1 MDYGIKIYE
10 LRKEKGLSQEE
21 VANKLGV
28 SRQSISL
35 WETNQASPSVENLI
49 SFAKLF
55 NTSIDELVGVKDL
68 RTNTEN
74 INDTSLFSI
83 NYKEDKHVVYRRDY
97 KYLNSK
103 ADIIMFFIS
112 LTFLIFAL
120 LSFLS
125 ALNMETQVA
134 RIALIIGFISNM
146 IGLII
151 YPFYIYINILKKT
164 ENQHNIYIELHDDH
178 LIYDSFYLNNKKI
191 SYELIDYYIR
201 RKDYLLIYAI
211 KGPRIYLPTKSDE
224 KIDEFLSKK
233 VERRKNKKPFWK

>member
-55 NTSIDELVGVKDL
+55 NTSIDELVGVKDV
-68 RTNTEN
+68 RTIAEN
-74 INDTSLFSI
+74 SNETSLFSF
-83 NYKEDKHVVYRRDY
+83 NYKEDKHVVFRRDY

-120 LSFLS
+120 LSFIS

-146 IGLII
+146 IGLVI
-151 YPFYIYINILKKT
+151 YPLYIYINILKKT
-164 ENQHNIYIELHDDH
+164 ENQQSIHIEFHNDYLVYDDLYH
-178 LIYDSFYLNNKKI
+178 NKKTI
-191 SYELIDYYIR
+191 PNELIDYYIR
-201 RKDYLLIYAI
+201 KKDYLLIYTI
-211 KGPRIYLPTKSDE
+211 KGPRIYVPTKNNLE
-224 KIDEFLSKK
+224 VDEFLSEK
-233 VERRKNKKPFWK
+233 VERRKNKKLFWK

>member
-55 NTSIDELVGVKDL
+55 NTSIDELVGVKDV
-68 RTNTEN
+68 RTIVEN
-74 INDTSLFSI
+74 IEETSLFSI
-83 NYKEDKHVVYRRDY
+83 EYKEDKHVVYRRDY

-103 ADIIMFFIS
+103 ADMIMFFLS
-112 LTFLIFAL
+112 LAFLIFAL

-125 ALNMETQVA
+125 ALNMEIQIA

-164 ENQHNIYIELHDDH
+164 ENQHNIHIEFHNDY
-178 LIYDSFYLNNKKI
+178 LIYDCFYFNKKMI
-191 SYELIDYYIR
+191 PYELIDYYIR
-201 RKDYLLIYAI
+201 KKDYLLIYTI
-211 KGPRIYLPTKSDE
+211 KGPRIYVPTIND
-224 KIDEFLSKK
+224 IDIDVFLSEK

>member
-55 NTSIDELVGVKDL
+55 NTSIDELVGVKDV
-68 RTNTEN
+68 RTIVEN
-74 INDTSLFSI
+74 IEETSLFSI
-83 NYKEDKHVVYRRDY
+83 EYKEDKHVVYRRDY

-103 ADIIMFFIS
+103 ADMIMFFLS
-112 LTFLIFAL
+112 LAFLIFAL

-125 ALNMETQVA
+125 ALNMEIQIA
-134 RIALIIGFISNM
+134 RIALIIGSISNM

-164 ENQHNIYIELHDDH
+164 ENQHNIHIEFHNDY
-178 LIYDSFYLNNKKI
+178 LIYDCFYFNKKTI
-191 SYELIDYYIR
+191 PYELIDYYIR
-201 RKDYLLIYAI
+201 KKDYLLIYTI
-211 KGPRIYLPTKSDE
+211 KGPRIYVPTIND
-224 KIDEFLSKK
+224 IDIDDFLSEK

>member
-55 NTSIDELVGVKDL
+55 NTSIDELVGVKDV
-68 RTNTEN
+68 RTIVEN
-74 INDTSLFSI
+74 IEETSLFSI
-83 NYKEDKHVVYRRDY
+83 EYKEDKHVVYRRDY

-103 ADIIMFFIS
+103 ADMIMFFLS
-112 LTFLIFAL
+112 LAFLIFAL

-125 ALNMETQVA
+125 ALNMEIQIA

-164 ENQHNIYIELHDDH
+164 ENQHNIHIEFHNDY
-178 LIYDSFYLNNKKI
+178 LIYDCFYFNKKTI
-191 SYELIDYYIR
+191 LYELIDYYIR
-201 RKDYLLIYAI
+201 KKDYLLIYVI
-211 KGPRIYLPTKSDE
+211 KGPRIYVPTINDIH
-224 KIDEFLSKK
+224 IDKFLSEK